1 MDEIDSILDEYLK
14 RDRTEDAPISS
25 SVTRQDID
33 VIDTKRNATVAT
45 VAITSVVL
53 AILTLF
59 LTGAIQK
66 WSASWLVS
74 GKAPRFFYS
83 LLERI
88 AKCGSMAHRR
98 SKRFRLRKDGVAYD
112 PQALI
117 DACFLYQC
125 LVIDGRYQALYD
137 YDVTAKSFTIE
148 YAREVGKFELFDYLL
163 EEDVYLFRSL
173 KSGVVVKAQL
183 PDELTVREMRYYDS
197 RS

>member
-1 MDEIDSILDEYLK
+1 MNEIDSILDEYLK
-14 RDRTEDAPISS
+14 RDRSEDDPISES
-25 SVTRQDID
+25 ITRQDVAI
-33 VIDTKRNATVAT
+33 IDTKRGVAAATV
-45 VAITSVVL
+45 VVTSVVL

-66 WSASWLVS
+66 WSSSWLVS

-83 LLERI
+83 LLEKI
-88 AKCGSMAHRR
+88 AKCGSMSHRR

-137 YDVTAKSFTIE
+137 YDITAKSFTIE
-148 YAREVGKFELFDYLL
+148 YAREIGKFELFDYLL

-173 KSGVVVKAQL
+173 KSGVVVKVQL
-183 PDELTVREMRYYDS
+183 PDELTVRELRYYDNHS
-197 RS
+197 